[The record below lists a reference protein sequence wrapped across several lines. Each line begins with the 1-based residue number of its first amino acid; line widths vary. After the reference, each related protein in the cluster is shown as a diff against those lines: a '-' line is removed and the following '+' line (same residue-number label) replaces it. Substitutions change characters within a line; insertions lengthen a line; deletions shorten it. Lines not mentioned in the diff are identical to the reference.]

1 MKFEA
6 VGVFEYSHEEGTVAG
21 TMESN
26 PKLAVPQEEKLRRKD
41 EVMRTQQEICF
52 ARAKAL
58 AGRFDEKRP
67 LDARGKPRG
76 AQVDVIVDHALRVSG
91 MKTSGVGSG
100 GKLYEARTTFQAPQ
114 IDAVTFVQSREKL
127 APGEVVRCT
136 VVGSDGYDLIARP
149 SSELEKKLTLN
160 ILK

>member
-6 VGVFEYSHEEGTVAG
+6 VGVFEYSKEDGTVAG
-21 TMESN
+21 TMEADSN
-26 PKLAVPQEEKLRRKD
+26 LAVPLEEKLRRKD
-41 EVMRTQQEICF
+41 EVMRTQQTVAF
-52 ARAKAL
+52 ARAKAM
-58 AGRFDEKRP
+58 ADKFDENRP

-76 AQVDVIVDHALRVSG
+76 VQVDVIIDRSLRASG
-91 MKTSGVGSG
+91 VKTSGVGQG

-114 IDAVTFVQSREKL
+114 IDAVTVVQSREKL

-136 VVGSDGYDLIARP
+136 IVGSDGYDLIARP
-149 SSELEKKLTLN
+149 SVELEKKLTLN